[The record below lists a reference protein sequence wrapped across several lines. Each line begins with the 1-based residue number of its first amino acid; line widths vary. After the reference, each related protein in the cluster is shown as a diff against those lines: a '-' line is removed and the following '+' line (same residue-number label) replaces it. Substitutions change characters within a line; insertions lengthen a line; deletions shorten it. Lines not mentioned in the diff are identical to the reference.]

1 MHERWGYLS
10 LLVFSIYFATR
21 AVPAFLRKNSQ
32 KNKRFFREYAD
43 VSVSESIE
51 SKHNDDW
58 GLIEE
63 NDVLDVSRYS
73 SSRRAH
79 SLVATTTNLARFVI
93 FWFLTF
99 RIILQCF
106 YLKKKINNW
115 LHHPTIIFEYIW
127 LHRKTLHENGAYFH
141 DRKISSVFVHIN
153 ALLNRKM
160 YFHNWS
166 H

>member
-1 MHERWGYLS
+1 MNDEGAS
-10 LLVFSIYFATR
+10 LLVFSICFTRR
-21 AVPAFLRKNSQ
+21 AVPAFLRENSQ
-32 KNKRFFREYAD
+32 NKKAGSF
-43 VSVSESIE
+43 VSMPTSVSGSIE

-58 GLIEE
+58 GLMEE

-79 SLVATTTNLARFVI
+79 SLVATTTNLYARFFI

-99 RIILQCF
+99 RILLQCF

-115 LHHPTIIFEYIW
+115 LHHPKIIFEYIW